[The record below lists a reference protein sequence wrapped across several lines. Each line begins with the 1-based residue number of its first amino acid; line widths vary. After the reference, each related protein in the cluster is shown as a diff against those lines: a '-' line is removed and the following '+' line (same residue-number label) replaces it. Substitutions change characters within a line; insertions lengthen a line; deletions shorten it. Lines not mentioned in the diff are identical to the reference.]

1 MSELEDAIIGCP
13 QCNFSNT
20 VTPPTAK
27 YKEVVYQP
35 CEDNEGEADHNLK
48 RQTRCENCHN
58 EFDFYWC
65 TGHSEVLGASPRR
78 KFDHDLKWP
87 QT

>member
-1 MSELEDAIIGCP
+1 MTELEDVQIGCP
-13 QCNFSNT
+13 QCNFSNA

-27 YKEVVYQP
+27 YKEVVYTP
-35 CEDNEGEADHNLK
+35 CTDNESEADHNLK

-65 TGHSEVLGASPRR
+65 TGHTYIESTGKR
-78 KFDHDLKWP
+78 KKLDRLNS
-87 QT
+87 